1 MVADSKQHPV
11 VHTVT
16 SAPTSST
23 DDQDQRVRRYLTM
36 MGIRVVC
43 FGLLF
48 VTTGWMRWA
57 AIAGAVVLPYFAVV
71 VANAVR
77 PRQTGTIEAVT
88 PLPDQT
94 RRLEQ

>member
-1 MVADSKQHPV
+1 MARPKNQPV

-36 MGIRVVC
+36 MGIRVAC
-43 FGLLF
+43 FGLVF
-48 VTTGWMRWA
+48 VTSGWLRWA
-57 AIAGAVVLPYFAVV
+57 AIIGAVAIPYFAVV

-77 PRQTGTIEAVT
+77 PGQEGSFERAT
-88 PLPDQT
+88 PQPDDPN
-94 RRLEQ
+94 RLEQ

>member
-1 MVADSKQHPV
+1 VGWTKRSPV

-16 SAPTSST
+16 SAPSSTT
-23 DDQDQRVRRYLTM
+23 DDQDDRVRRYLLM

-48 VTTGWMRWA
+48 VTSGWMRWV

-77 PRQTGTIEAVT
+77 PRQQGTIEPVT
-88 PLPDQT
+88 DRT
-94 RRLEQ
+94 KEIEQ

>member
-1 MVADSKQHPV
+1 V

-23 DDQDQRVRRYLTM
+23 DDQDQRIRRYLTM

-43 FGLLF
+43 FGLAF
-48 VTTGWMRWA
+48 VTSGWVRWVA
-57 AIAGAVVLPYFAVV
+57 IVGAIAIPYFAVV

-77 PRQTGTIEAVT
+77 PGQAGRFEPAT
-88 PLPDQT
+88 PEPDDT
-94 RRLEQ
+94 PRLDQ

>member
-1 MVADSKQHPV
+1 M

-36 MGIRVVC
+36 MGIRVAC

-77 PRQTGTIEAVT
+77 PSQTGTIEAVT
-88 PLPDQT
+88 PVPDPT